1 MLDVAVSRAPMTAH
15 DPPTGNRS
23 FPAPS
28 PRAPAEPAWVARVEA
43 AAGGDQAAFRAL
55 HREFGGMVH
64 GLLLARVDAA
74 TADDLTQEVFLSAWR
89 RLDRLHEPRAWPAY
103 LATIARNRALD
114 HIRRDR
120 RPGTLPPESE
130 LAAARPDAATQLEAE
145 RLLELIRELPSALAE
160 PLILR
165 LVEGLS
171 GPEIAEQ
178 TGLSPGYVRVNL
190 HRGMKL
196 LRERLR
202 SRGDE
207 RDAR

>member
-1 MLDVAVSRAPMTAH
+1 
-15 DPPTGNRS
+15 
-23 FPAPS
+23 
-28 PRAPAEPAWVARVEA
+28 
-43 AAGGDQAAFRAL
+43 
-55 HREFGGMVH
+55 MVH

-89 RLDRLHEPRAWPAY
+89 RLDRLHDPRAWPAY
-103 LATIARNRALD
+103 LATIARNRAID
-114 HIRRDR
+114 HIRTIDR

-130 LAAARPDAATQLEAE
+130 LPLRRPDASTSVEAE
-145 RLLELIRELPSALAE
+145 QLLELIRELPAANAE

-171 GPEIAEQ
+171 GPEIAER

-196 LRERLR
+196 LRERLGR
-202 SRGDE
+202 RE
-207 RDAR
+207 RTP